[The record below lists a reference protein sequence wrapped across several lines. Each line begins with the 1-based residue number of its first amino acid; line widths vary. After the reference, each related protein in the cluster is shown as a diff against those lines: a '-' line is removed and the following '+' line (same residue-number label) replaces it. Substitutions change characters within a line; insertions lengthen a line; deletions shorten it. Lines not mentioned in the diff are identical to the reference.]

1 MEKEIFKEL
10 PACPVETTLTLISD
24 KWKVLMRASAFSVW
38 LCSVCWDWQ
47 NRFFQLNSFR
57 KSSGEAALAEPAR
70 IVAAR
75 VREAAL
81 AISFF
86 IMDSPLDV
94 AMRC

>member
-1 MEKEIFKEL
+1 MVS
-10 PACPVETTLTLISD
+10 PVA
-24 KWKVLMRASAFSVW
+24 KVLMRASAFSIW
-38 LCSVCWDWQ
+38 LCSACWDWQ
-47 NRFFQLNSFR
+47 NRFFQLNYFR

-81 AISFF
+81 AINFF